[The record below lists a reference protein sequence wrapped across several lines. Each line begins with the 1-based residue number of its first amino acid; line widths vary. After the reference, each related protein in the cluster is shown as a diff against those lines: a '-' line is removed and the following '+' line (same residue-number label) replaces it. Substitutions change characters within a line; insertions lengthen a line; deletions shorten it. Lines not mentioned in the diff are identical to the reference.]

1 MSASS
6 RSFTLAHV
14 SDWHA
19 TPPVGASLR
28 ELMGK
33 RLYGWLSWKL
43 RRGRVH
49 RPEVLASLFSDL
61 AEQAPDHVA
70 ITGDLTN
77 VSLPSEFRAAAA
89 MLSELGS
96 PAEVSLVPGNHDAY
110 VHVSAE
116 QGWDQWAGF
125 MVSDEAAAA
134 QQRSGAPPRAP
145 ALSDF
150 PTLRVR
156 GPVALVGLSS
166 AEPRPLLQATGRLGA
181 AQIERLGALLAKLRE
196 LDLCRVVLVHH
207 PVVDDGLAERRR
219 MLDASALCGVLE
231 AVGAELVL
239 HGHGHRTRLRE
250 LSGPEGPIP
259 VVGVR
264 SSSDVG
270 SKEHKRSNYHLF
282 RIERCADEGSGRRFD
297 LRLATRGYDVATGR
311 FTDEGERAL

>member
-14 SDWHA
+14 SDWHG

-43 RRGRVH
+43 RRARVH

-77 VSLPSEFRAAAA
+77 VSLPGEFRAAAA

-125 MVSDEAAAA
+125 MVSDEVAAA
-134 QQRSGAPPRAP
+134 QQHSGARPRGFEQKLDIQLHI
-145 ALSDF
+145 LS
-150 PTLRVR
+150 
-156 GPVALVGLSS
+156 
-166 AEPRPLLQATGRLGA
+166 
-181 AQIERLGALLAKLRE
+181 
-196 LDLCRVVLVHH
+196 
-207 PVVDDGLAERRR
+207 
-219 MLDASALCGVLE
+219 
-231 AVGAELVL
+231 
-239 HGHGHRTRLRE
+239 
-250 LSGPEGPIP
+250 
-259 VVGVR
+259 
-264 SSSDVG
+264 
-270 SKEHKRSNYHLF
+270 
-282 RIERCADEGSGRRFD
+282 
-297 LRLATRGYDVATGR
+297 
-311 FTDEGERAL
+311 